1 MGKKRSGAGSLSE
14 RITFQALDNIPD
26 EWGGTS
32 TGYVDQF
39 TEPARMMPKVGGEGV
54 TASRLQ
60 GVQPFLCTVRSSTRT
75 RQITPAWRAVNERT
89 GTTYNITTAV
99 NIDERNQWI
108 ELMLVA
114 GEAG

>member
-1 MGKKRSGAGSLSE
+1 MRKRSGAGSLSE
-14 RITFQALDNIPD
+14 RISFQEPTSGSD
-26 EWGGTS
+26 GGGGVIE
-32 TGYVDQF
+32 GYTTQF
-39 TEPARMMPKVGGEGV
+39 TEPAQMMPKVGGEGV

-60 GVQPFLCTVRSSTRT
+60 GVQPFLCTVRSSART

-89 GTTYNITTAV
+89 GVTYNITTAV